1 MVWNA
6 ISFLFPV
13 LLEMYEDQNVSTMT
27 YELFGH
33 LNFDLDVCGIVDL
46 QTIKTAVNYVSH

>member
-1 MVWNA
+1 MRTKTC
-6 ISFLFPV
+6 
-13 LLEMYEDQNVSTMT
+13 STMT